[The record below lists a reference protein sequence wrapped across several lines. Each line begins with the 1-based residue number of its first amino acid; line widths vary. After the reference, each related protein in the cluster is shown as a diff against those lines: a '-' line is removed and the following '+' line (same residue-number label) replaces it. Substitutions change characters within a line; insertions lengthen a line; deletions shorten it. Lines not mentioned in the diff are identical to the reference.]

1 MQDPKFIPMQYSGPS
16 FINPESVLL
25 ICIFFAVSAIVGVVL
40 SQSWLVEAGK
50 SLKNEDDAVKKAA
63 SVVTKDTDTSK
74 STAPTSAK
82 PKVAPVPDLPLI
94 VGLWSKFQANGAVSL
109 SDEEILS
116 LVDGGKIPSYA
127 LEKTLGDFTRAVKI
141 RRDLICKIQLNAISL
156 HSVV

>member
-1 MQDPKFIPMQYSGPS
+1 MQDPQFIPMQYAGPT

-50 SLKNEDDAVKKAA
+50 SLKNEDDALKKAG
-63 SVVTKDTDTSK
+63 SVAVKDTSK
-74 STAPTSAK
+74 STAPTPAK
-82 PKVAPVPDLPLI
+82 PKIAPVPDLPLI
-94 VGLWSKFQANGAVSL
+94 AELWSKFQADGAVSL
-109 SDEEILS
+109 TDEGILS

-141 RRDLICKIQLNAISL
+141 RRDLICKIKLNAISL